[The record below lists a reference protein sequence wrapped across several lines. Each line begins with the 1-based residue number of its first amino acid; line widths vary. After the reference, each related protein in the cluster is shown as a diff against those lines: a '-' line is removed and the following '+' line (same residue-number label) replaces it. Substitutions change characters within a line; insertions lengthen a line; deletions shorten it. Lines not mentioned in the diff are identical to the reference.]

1 MNGIRRGGLEGR
13 NELETGCK
21 MATLEL
27 LGCRIKELLGCRMK
41 ELVGCGIKLLL
52 SCGIR
57 ELLSCGIK
65 ELLSCGIR
73 KLDGCRMK
81 ELLGSKMKKLV
92 NGSKT
97 ELSSPGIELTGV
109 EAKGVGIS
117 MLERMVKV
125 GEGVGVDVMTT

>member
-1 MNGIRRGGLEGR
+1 MNGIRRGGPEGR
-13 NELETGCK
+13 NELEIGCK
-21 MATLEL
+21 MATLELLGCRIKEL

-57 ELLSCGIK
+57 
-65 ELLSCGIR
+65 
-73 KLDGCRMK
+73 KLVGCRMK

-97 ELSSPGIELTGV
+97 ELGSPGIELTGV

-117 MLERMVKV
+117 MLERTVKV

>member
-13 NELETGCK
+13 NELEIGCK

-57 ELLSCGIK
+57 ELLSCGI
-65 ELLSCGIR
+65 R
-73 KLDGCRMK
+73 KLVGCRMK

-97 ELSSPGIELTGV
+97 ELGCPGIELTGV

-117 MLERMVKV
+117 MLEPTVKV

>member
-13 NELETGCK
+13 NELEIGCK

-57 ELLSCGIK
+57 
-65 ELLSCGIR
+65 
-73 KLDGCRMK
+73 KLVGCRMK

-97 ELSSPGIELTGV
+97 ELGSPGIELTGV

-117 MLERMVKV
+117 MLERTVKV